1 MKADVM
7 SNCFVSP
14 SLSTEQFIPNHTFT
28 YMVKG
33 TIVAYDGTKEYKLH
47 TGEGA
52 ISQRN
57 RLAKY
62 TKQPG
67 SEGFR
72 KIFIPFDQEFLKE
85 VNKDGQYKSSGQK
98 PSNTFVRIKKNALID
113 SFIESLAPYFN
124 ESEILE
130 QQFLGIKRHELLLIL
145 LKVDP
150 ELEDIFFDFGDPA
163 KINLEEF
170 MNRNFRF
177 NVTIDRFAYLTG
189 RSLSGFKRD
198 FEKIFNA
205 TPSHWLVQKRL
216 EEAYYLISKKDK
228 RPSDIYLDL
237 GFEDLSHFSFA
248 FKKLFGESPSDIR
261 RSTSR

>member
-1 MKADVM
+1 M

-28 YMVKG
+28 YLVKG
-33 TIVAYDGTKEYKLH
+33 TIAAYDGTKEYKLH
-47 TGEGA
+47 AGESSIG
-52 ISQRN
+52 QRN

-62 TKQPG
+62 TKQPDNG
-67 SEGFR
+67 AFR
-72 KIFIPFDQEFLKE
+72 KIYIPFDQEFLKSASKQH
-85 VNKDGQYKSSGQK
+85 NLAATGPK
-98 PSNTFVRIKKNALID
+98 PSNTFFRIKKNELVD
-113 SFIESLAPYFN
+113 SFIQSLTPYFN
-124 ESEILE
+124 ESGIIE
-130 QQFLGIKRHELLLIL
+130 QQFLEIKRHELLLVL
-145 LKVDP
+145 LKINP
-150 ELEDIFFDFGDPA
+150 ELANVFFDFGDPQ
-163 KINLEEF
+163 KIDLEEF

-205 TPSHWLVQKRL
+205 TPSHWLVQRRL
-216 EEAYYLISKKDK
+216 EEAHYLINKKGK

-248 FKKLFGESPSDIR
+248 FKKLFGKKPSEIKKG
-261 RSTSR
+261 